1 MNENEKSLFRLCSD
15 VNFDKETALSLI
27 KAVDINK
34 ELVEDE
40 RYLNI
45 KSTFLSRASAYANIE
60 MVRLLL
66 ENGSNPNLIHYED
79 TPALQENIF
88 WDMQYHLSD
97 DIDEENEIGLQIAQ
111 LMLDYGADPGI
122 VIDEEDLFSYV
133 LSAVFND
140 DDHKVLCEYR
150 SRFLILL
157 IAYGGANS
165 NCKPEII
172 KEFDKSNMAQYRFNF
187 VPADDGHHLTG
198 EITDGNGEV
207 FAIV

>member
-66 ENGSNPNLIHYED
+66 ENGADPNFILCADKPLY
-79 TPALQENIF
+79 QENPF
-88 WDMQYHLSD
+88 WDMQYPVSD
-97 DIDEENEIGLQIAQ
+97 DAAENETGLQIAQ
-111 LMLDYGADPGI
+111 LMLEYWADPGI
-122 VIDEEDLFSYV
+122 IIDEEDLFSYV
-133 LSAVFND
+133 LFAVFDD
-140 DDHKVLCEYR
+140 DDHEVLREYR
-150 SRFLILL
+150 RRFLILL
-157 IAYGGANS
+157 IAYGGS
-165 NCKPEII
+165 NNYCKPEII
-172 KEFDKSNMAQYRFNF
+172 KDFDKSNMAQYRFKL
-187 VPADDGHHLTG
+187 VPTGNRYRFTG
-198 EITDGNGEV
+198 EIIDGNGEV

>member
-1 MNENEKSLFRLCSD
+1 
-15 VNFDKETALSLI
+15 
-27 KAVDINK
+27 
-34 ELVEDE
+34 
-40 RYLNI
+40 
-45 KSTFLSRASAYANIE
+45 

-66 ENGSNPNLIHYED
+66 ENGADPNFILCADKPLY
-79 TPALQENIF
+79 QENPF
-88 WDMQYHLSD
+88 WDMQYPVSD
-97 DIDEENEIGLQIAQ
+97 DAAENETGLQIAQ
-111 LMLDYGADPGI
+111 LMLEYGADPGI
-122 VIDEEDLFSYV
+122 IIDEEDLFSYV

-165 NCKPEII
+165 YCKPEII

>member
-1 MNENEKSLFRLCSD
+1 MNENEKILLRLCSD

-66 ENGSNPNLIHYED
+66 ENGADPNFILCADKPLY
-79 TPALQENIF
+79 QENPF
-88 WDMQYHLSD
+88 WDMQYPVSD
-97 DIDEENEIGLQIAQ
+97 DAAENETGLQIAQ
-111 LMLDYGADPGI
+111 LMLDYGASPAIELEG
-122 VIDEEDLFSYV
+122 EDLFSYV
-133 LSAVFND
+133 VFGVFND
-140 DDHKVLCEYR
+140 DRDTSWEYLC
-150 SRFLILL
+150 RFLIMLV
-157 IAYGGANS
+157 AYGAS
-165 NCKPEII
+165 NDYCHPEIL
-172 KEFDKSNMAQYRFNF
+172 KEFDKSYMAQYRLNLLP
-187 VPADDGHHLTG
+187 VGDGYHLTG

-207 FAIV
+207 IAIV

>member
-60 MVRLLL
+60 MVHLLL
-66 ENGSNPNLIHYED
+66 ENGADPNFILCADKPLY
-79 TPALQENIF
+79 QENPF
-88 WDMQYHLSD
+88 WDMQYPVSD
-97 DIDEENEIGLQIAQ
+97 DAAENETGLQIAQ
-111 LMLDYGADPGI
+111 LMLEYGADPGI
-122 VIDEEDLFSYV
+122 IIDEEDLFSYV

-165 NCKPEII
+165 YCTRYSQN
-172 KEFDKSNMAQYRFNF
+172 
-187 VPADDGHHLTG
+187 
-198 EITDGNGEV
+198 
-207 FAIV
+207 

>member
-66 ENGSNPNLIHYED
+66 ENGANPNLIHYED

-111 LMLDYGADPGI
+111 LMLEYGADPGI

-140 DDHKVLCEYR
+140 DGHKVLCEYR

-165 NCKPEII
+165 YCKPEII

>member
-66 ENGSNPNLIHYED
+66 ENGADPNFILCADKPLY
-79 TPALQENIF
+79 QENPF
-88 WDMQYHLSD
+88 WDMQYPVSD
-97 DIDEENEIGLQIAQ
+97 DAAENETGLQIAQ
-111 LMLDYGADPGI
+111 LMLDYGASPAIELEG
-122 VIDEEDLFSYV
+122 EDLFSYV
-133 LSAVFND
+133 VFGVFND
-140 DDHKVLCEYR
+140 DRDTSWEYLC
-150 SRFLILL
+150 RFLIMLV
-157 IAYGGANS
+157 AYGAS
-165 NCKPEII
+165 NDYCHPEIL
-172 KEFDKSNMAQYRFNF
+172 KKFDKSYMAQYRLNLLP
-187 VPADDGHHLTG
+187 VGDGYHLTG
-198 EITDGNGEV
+198 EITDGNSEV
-207 FAIV
+207 IAIV

>member
-66 ENGSNPNLIHYED
+66 ENGADPNFILCADKPLY
-79 TPALQENIF
+79 QENPF
-88 WDMQYHLSD
+88 WDMQYPVSD
-97 DIDEENEIGLQIAQ
+97 DAAENETGLQIAQ
-111 LMLDYGADPGI
+111 LMLEYWADPGI
-122 VIDEEDLFSYV
+122 IIDEEDLFSYV

-165 NCKPEII
+165 YCKPEII
-172 KEFDKSNMAQYRFNF
+172 KDFDKSNMAQYRFNL
-187 VPADDGHHLTG
+187 VPAGDRYHLTG
-198 EITDGNGEV
+198 EIVDGKGEV
-207 FAIV
+207 IAIV

>member
-66 ENGSNPNLIHYED
+66 ENGADPNFILCADKPLY
-79 TPALQENIF
+79 QENPF
-88 WDMQYHLSD
+88 WDMQYPVSD
-97 DIDEENEIGLQIAQ
+97 DAAENETGLQIAQ
-111 LMLDYGADPGI
+111 LMLEYWADPGI
-122 VIDEEDLFSYV
+122 IIDEEDLFSYV

-165 NCKPEII
+165 YCKPEII

>member
-66 ENGSNPNLIHYED
+66 ENGADPNFILCADKPLY
-79 TPALQENIF
+79 QENPF
-88 WDMQYHLSD
+88 WDMQYPVSD
-97 DIDEENEIGLQIAQ
+97 DAAENETGLQIAQ
-111 LMLDYGADPGI
+111 LMLDYGASPAIELEG
-122 VIDEEDLFSYV
+122 EDLFSYV
-133 LSAVFND
+133 VFGVFND
-140 DDHKVLCEYR
+140 DRDTSWEYLC
-150 SRFLILL
+150 RFLIMLV
-157 IAYGGANS
+157 AYGAS
-165 NCKPEII
+165 NDYCHPEIL
-172 KEFDKSNMAQYRFNF
+172 KKFDKSYMAQYRLNL
-187 VPADDGHHLTG
+187 VPVGDGYHLTG

-207 FAIV
+207 IAIV

>member
-133 LSAVFND
+133 LFAVFD
-140 DDHKVLCEYR
+140 DDHEVLREYR
-150 SRFLILL
+150 RRFLILL
-157 IAYGGANS
+157 IAYGGS
-165 NCKPEII
+165 NNYCKPEII
-172 KEFDKSNMAQYRFNF
+172 KEFDKSNMVQYRFKL
-187 VPADDGHHLTG
+187 VPTGNRYRLTG
-198 EITDGNGEV
+198 EIIDGNGEV